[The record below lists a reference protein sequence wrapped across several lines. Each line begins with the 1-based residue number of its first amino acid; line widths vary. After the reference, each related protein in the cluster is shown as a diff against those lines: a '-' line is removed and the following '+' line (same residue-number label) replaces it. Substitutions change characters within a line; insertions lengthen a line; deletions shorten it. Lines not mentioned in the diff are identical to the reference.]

1 MHFLR
6 KGLDM
11 ARREI
16 TQFYDDLDGSPL
28 SESEHQAVHFSF
40 NGTEYVLD
48 LSKDNV
54 AKFHEALMPFIAAAR
69 EVPTDPRSKVDAS
82 QIRAWARKKGMK
94 VAQRGKIP
102 FEVIDAYRRANA

>member
-1 MHFLR
+1 
-6 KGLDM
+6 M
-11 ARREI
+11 ARREV

-28 SESEHQAVHFSF
+28 SESDHQAVHFSF

-48 LSKDNV
+48 LSKENV
-54 AKFHEALMPFIAAAR
+54 KRFHEALMPYIAAAR
-69 EVPTDPRSKVDAS
+69 EVPADPRTRVGAS